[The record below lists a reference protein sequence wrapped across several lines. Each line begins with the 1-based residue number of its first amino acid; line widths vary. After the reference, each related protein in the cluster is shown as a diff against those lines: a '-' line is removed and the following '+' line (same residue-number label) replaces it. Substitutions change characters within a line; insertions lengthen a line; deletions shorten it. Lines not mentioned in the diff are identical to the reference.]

1 MADTLAMDAV
11 MPDEAAMEAVIH
23 PGALRQEGR
32 GEPVV
37 LIDKLSIALPD
48 GADRVF
54 AVDRVSFKLFPGEM
68 LCVVG
73 ESGSGKSMSA
83 NALMGLLPDTVRIA
97 QGRILLDGEDLVRMP
112 PDALYAIRGRRVAM
126 VFQEPMSALNPLMKV
141 SAQIEE
147 VFEAHGLLTPRERRQ
162 KALSLLTE
170 VGLPDPQRAAES
182 YPFQLSGGQRQ
193 RVMIAMALALEP
205 DVLVADEPTTAL
217 DVTTQ
222 AQILTLIARLQKER
236 NMAVMFITHDFGV
249 VAEIADYVTVMQ
261 FGRIVEQGTAEEV
274 LFSPQHPYTKKL
286 IAAIPRP
293 GQAAASV
300 EIREPLLAVENLC
313 KTYHMGGGLFSK
325 ARDVH
330 AVKDVSFTLGRGET
344 LGIVGESGSGK
355 SSVGR
360 CLVRLQDPNG
370 GRVLLGGQDMA
381 HLKGAELRAMRRRM
395 QMIFQDPYSS
405 LNPREKVGRIIA
417 SGPIAYGQDTKRAL
431 ARAAELMD
439 MVGLDPRATD
449 RFPHEFSGGQRQRI
463 GIARALALEPEII
476 IADEA
481 VSALDVSIQA
491 QVLELLA
498 QLKKDLNL
506 SLVFITHDLR
516 VAAKICDRVMV
527 MRQGEVVELGT
538 GREIFETPR
547 HAYTKSLIEAIP
559 GRAKEALMT
568 A

>member
-1 MADTLAMDAV
+1 MADMIDTNAV
-11 MPDEAAMEAVIH
+11 TSDETAAAVIH
-23 PGALRQEGR
+23 PGALKEEGR

-37 LIDKLSIALPD
+37 HIDRLSIALPD
-48 GADRVF
+48 GADRPY

-83 NALMGLLPDTVRIA
+83 NALMGLLPDTVRVA
-97 QGRILLDGEDLVRMP
+97 QGRILLGATDLITMP
-112 PDALYAIRGRRVAM
+112 ADALYSIRGRRVAM
-126 VFQEPMSALNPLMKV
+126 IFQEPMSALNPLMKV

-147 VFEAHGLLTPRERRQ
+147 VFEAHGLLTPKERKE

-170 VGLPDPQRAAES
+170 VGLPDPPRAADS

-205 DVLVADEPTTAL
+205 EVLIADEPTTAL

-222 AQILTLIARLQKER
+222 AQILKLIAGLQKER

-261 FGRIVEQGTAEEV
+261 LGRIVEQGTAEEV

-293 GQAAASV
+293 GEGVARI
-300 EIREPLLAVENLC
+300 ETREPLLAVENLS
-313 KTYHMGGGLFSK
+313 KIYRMGGGLFSK
-325 ARDVH
+325 AREVH

-360 CLVRLQDPNG
+360 CLVRLQDPES

-381 HLKGAELRAMRRRM
+381 HLKGEQLRAMRRRM

-417 SGPIAYGQDTKRAL
+417 SGPIAYGEDEKKAL
-431 ARAAELMD
+431 ARAAELME
-439 MVGLDPRATD
+439 MVGLDPKGTN

-491 QVLELLA
+491 QVLELLG

-527 MRQGEVVELGT
+527 MQKGEVVELGT
-538 GREIFETPR
+538 GSEIFDTPR
-547 HAYTKSLIEAIP
+547 HPYTKSLIEAIP

>member
-162 KALSLLTE
+162 KALSLTE

-293 GQAAASV
+293 GQVAASV

>member
-1 MADTLAMDAV
+1 MADTPAMD
-11 MPDEAAMEAVIH
+11 AVIH
-23 PGALRQEGR
+23 PGALKEEGR

-112 PDALYAIRGRRVAM
+112 PEALYAIRGRRVAM

-222 AQILTLIARLQKER
+222 AQILALIARLQKER

-360 CLVRLQDPNG
+360 CLVRLQDPNS

>member
-11 MPDEAAMEAVIH
+11 MPDEAAIDAVIH

-112 PDALYAIRGRRVAM
+112 PEALYAIRGRRVAM

>member
-1 MADTLAMDAV
+1 MADTINTDDVSFEGTAAAV
-11 MPDEAAMEAVIH
+11 LH
-23 PGALRQEGR
+23 PGALEKEVR
-32 GEPVV
+32 GDPVV
-37 LIDKLSIALPD
+37 HIDRLSIALPD
-48 GADRVF
+48 GADRPF

-83 NALMGLLPDTVRIA
+83 NALMGLLPDTVRVA
-97 QGRILLDGEDLVRMP
+97 QGRILLGKTDLVTMP
-112 PDALYAIRGRRVAM
+112 ADALYAIRGRRVAM
-126 VFQEPMSALNPLMKV
+126 IFQEPMSALNPLMKV

-147 VFEAHGLLTPRERRQ
+147 VFEAHGLLAPKERKE

-170 VGLPDPQRAAES
+170 VGLPDPPRVAAS

-205 DVLVADEPTTAL
+205 EVLIADEPTTAL

-222 AQILTLIARLQKER
+222 AQILKLIAKLQKER

-249 VAEIADYVTVMQ
+249 VAEIADYVSVMQ
-261 FGRIVEQGTAEEV
+261 LGRIVEQGTAEEV
-274 LFSPQHPYTKKL
+274 LFSPRHPYTKKL
-286 IAAIPRP
+286 IAAIPRA
-293 GQAAASV
+293 GEGV
-300 EIREPLLAVENLC
+300 KHVNDREPLLTVENLS
-313 KTYHMGGGLFSK
+313 KVYRMGTGLFSK
-325 ARDVH
+325 VREVN
-330 AVKDVSFTLGRGET
+330 AVKNVSFTLCRGET

-360 CLVRLQDPNG
+360 CLVRLQDPSS
-370 GRVLLGGQDMA
+370 GRILLGGQDMA
-381 HLKGAELRAMRRRM
+381 HLKGEELRTMRRRM

-417 SGPIAYGQDTKRAL
+417 SGPIAYGEDENKAL
-431 ARAAELMD
+431 ARAAELME
-439 MVGLDPRATD
+439 MVGLDPKATN

-491 QVLELLA
+491 QVLELLG
-498 QLKKDLNL
+498 QLKKDLDL

-527 MRQGEVVELGT
+527 MQKGEVVELGNGNT
-538 GREIFETPR
+538 IFDKPQ
-547 HAYTKSLIEAIP
+547 HSYTKSLIEAIP